1 MLKKLQLLWIG
12 LTFFLIFF
20 ISGFNFETFTDAS
33 HSYGSHSYYA
43 SEIVCSGP
51 SRDLNCSLQ
60 QQADVQLFRGSIN
73 EPTQLP
79 NYGARYT
86 SRSFANFLNLFI
98 TNTDSLQTVILKI
111 FSIKSLVAAYLV
123 AYSLFLVKKFDIVRQ
138 LAIKLFLVV
147 FSFPYQIFHMA
158 GVYPAPI
165 ATLAVIPILITLKVF
180 KQEKN
185 LPSSIVI
192 VLFTNFFLSLT
203 VIMANRFETTAFVVF
218 GICMWGIQNF
228 FKTSKK
234 IITVITLGSIIC
246 LSLFLI
252 SNPTIRGLFLYS
264 SSGKFSVLSQAQAD
278 DSKIVES
285 IGTIGLSVMAL
296 PTFVDNSTRVLLNN
310 FGINTSNQFSVVL
323 LLLIVWM
330 PLSVLLLQ
338 AAKNL
343 LLPFFRRNSLWQKLV
358 AERIPALLILSLFW
372 IIPTFART
380 VWFFWYLVPL
390 LAIFFLFADY
400 PGDTE
405 KRFKLL
411 IWLAITANA
420 LCFVQVVRRLG
431 NLELGATTLNPQV
444 QIFLG
449 CSLALTAIRLITYY
463 LSSTPKSLP
472 MD

>member
-1 MLKKLQLLWIG
+1 MVLKKLQVLWIG
-12 LTFFLIFF
+12 LTLSLVFF
-20 ISGFNFETFTDAS
+20 ISGFNFETFIN
-33 HSYGSHSYYA
+33 GSHSYYA

-60 QQADVQLFRGSIN
+60 IQDDAQLFRGPIN
-73 EPTQLP
+73 EAIQVP

-98 TNTDSLQTVILKI
+98 TSTDSLQTVFLKI

-138 LAIKLFLVV
+138 LATKLFLVV
-147 FSFPYQIFHMA
+147 FSFPYLIFGMA
-158 GVYPAPI
+158 GVYPAAI

-185 LPSSIVI
+185 LLPSTVI

-218 GICMWGIQNF
+218 GICMWGIQNY

-234 IITVITLGSIIC
+234 NVTVIVLGSIIC

-252 SNPTIRGLFLYS
+252 SNPTIRGLFLSS
-264 SSGKFSVLSQAQAD
+264 SSGKFSVLSQDQAD
-278 DSKIVES
+278 DSKIVAL
-285 IGTIGLSVMAL
+285 IGTTGLSVMAL
-296 PTFVDNSTRVLLNN
+296 PTLVDNSTRVLLNN

-343 LLPFFRRNSLWQKLV
+343 LLPFFRRNLLWQKLV

-380 VWFFWYLVPL
+380 VWFFWYLMPL
-390 LAIFFLFADY
+390 LAILIFFTDY
-400 PGDTE
+400 PGNIE

-411 IWLAITANA
+411 IWLAIASNT
-420 LCFVQVVRRLG
+420 LYFILVVFELG
-431 NLELGATTLNPQV
+431 NLEVGSITLSPSLQIVFGLSLGLIAVKLVKDFLLKATVKTFN
-444 QIFLG
+444 
-449 CSLALTAIRLITYY
+449 T
-463 LSSTPKSLP
+463 
-472 MD
+472 